1 MRKILVINDDSSWRA
16 FLSKA
21 IVLPDQVTYWPNGK
35 SIAKVLEETRYDVIL
50 LSIQMRQDDGFK
62 LLRWLKNSAE
72 HIPVIVTSEIEQ
84 SELVVK
90 AVKEGAFD
98 FVAKPFSAEK
108 INLVMDRALENRG
121 LKNEIDYLRRKQDV
135 VYDFDQII
143 AYSSSMKQVLNT
155 IRKFANT
162 ESTILITGET
172 GTGKSFLSGSIHF
185 NSCRKKKPFI
195 NINCANIHETLL
207 ESELF
212 GHEKGSFT
220 GANKTRIGRLEQGN
234 GGTVFLDEIGEMSLA
249 LQSKFLRVLEDKCFE
264 RVGGNQT
271 IYSDVRI
278 IAATN
283 KVLENEVNT
292 GKFREDLYYR
302 INVLRVHLPPLR
314 ERRECIEPMANV
326 LLEKACCSLRK
337 RITRFSPEVVNIF
350 KHYSWP
356 GNIRQLANTIER
368 AAILEETSVIT
379 KENVL
384 LTELAQAPKAPAPG
398 NSQSQ
403 LPIKSLESN
412 EKEAI
417 LRALEECAWI
427 QKDAANKLGI
437 SPRAL
442 NYKIRKLGITH
453 SRWLKNR

>member
-1 MRKILVINDDSSWRA
+1 M
-16 FLSKA
+16 SKA
-21 IVLPDQVTYWPNGK
+21 IVPPDQVTYWPNGK
-35 SIAKVLEETRYDVIL
+35 SIAKILDEMKYDVIL
-50 LSIQMRQDDGFK
+50 VSIQMRQDDGFK
-62 LLRWLKNSAE
+62 LLRWLRKTAE
-72 HIPVIVTSEIEQ
+72 HVPIIVTSEIER

-108 INLVMDRALENRG
+108 INLVIDRALENRG

-135 VYDFDQII
+135 IYDFDQII
-143 AYSSSMKQVLNT
+143 AHSSSMKQVLNT

-185 NSCRKKKPFI
+185 NSSRKKKPFI

-212 GHEKGSFT
+212 GHEKGAFT

-234 GGTVFLDEIGEMSLA
+234 GGTVFLDEIGEMSIA

-283 KVLENEVNT
+283 KILEEEVSA
-292 GKFREDLYYR
+292 GRFREDLYYR

-314 ERRECIEPMANV
+314 ERRECIEPLAKV
-326 LLEKACCSLRK
+326 LLEKACSSLRK
-337 RITRFSPEVVNIF
+337 RIDGFSPEVIDIF
-350 KHYSWP
+350 KTYSWP

-368 AAILEETSVIT
+368 AAILEEKSLIT

-384 LTELAQAPKAPAPG
+384 LTELVQAPKAPVP
-398 NSQSQ
+398 NETPTP

-427 QKDAANKLGI
+427 QKDAADKLGV

>member
-1 MRKILVINDDSSWRA
+1 MRNILVINDDSSWRA

-62 LLRWLKNSAE
+62 LLRWLKSSAE

-314 ERRECIEPMANV
+314 ERRECIEPLADV

-412 EKEAI
+412 EKDAI
-417 LRALEECAWI
+417 LRALEECTWI

-453 SRWLKNR
+453 SRWLKNK

>member
-1 MRKILVINDDSSWRA
+1 
-16 FLSKA
+16 LSKA
-21 IVLPDQVTYWPNGK
+21 IVPPDHITYWPNGK
-35 SIAKVLEETRYDVIL
+35 SIAKILDEMKYDVIL
-50 LSIQMRQDDGFK
+50 VSIQMRQDDGFK
-62 LLRWLKNSAE
+62 LLRWLKKTAE
-72 HIPVIVTSEIEQ
+72 HIPVIVTSEIER

-108 INLVMDRALENRG
+108 INLVIDRALENRG

-135 VYDFDQII
+135 IYDFDQII

-185 NSCRKKKPFI
+185 NSSRKKKPFI

-283 KVLENEVNT
+283 KILEEEVSA

-314 ERRECIEPMANV
+314 ERRECIEPLANV
-326 LLEKACCSLRK
+326 LLEKACSSLRK
-337 RITRFSPEVVNIF
+337 RIDGFSPEVIDIF
-350 KHYSWP
+350 KTYSWP

-368 AAILEETSVIT
+368 AAILEEKSIIT

-384 LTELAQAPKAPAPG
+384 LTELIQAPKAPAANDTPT
-398 NSQSQ
+398 QP
-403 LPIKSLESN
+403 PIKSLESN

-427 QKDAANKLGI
+427 QKDAADKLGI